1 MGAGAGAGATEG
13 VLGDTGTAGDSERSG
28 MADGSARVPEVLT
41 PAELEGF
48 LAGVMGPE
56 LLEPA
61 LGAPVGEEVEGF
73 VWGGVICCA
82 CPGFFLA
89 CRGLASLFGGL
100 GFAPALFVTTRVCS
114 RFSAIKLRNSRVRYP
129 LRTGHKRDFA
139 NVSFVCLPALPPDFS
154 EGRPGC
160 RWTRKSCGWC

>member
-1 MGAGAGAGATEG
+1 MCRVWDVVVVGAGADACATKG
-13 VLGDTGTAGDSERSG
+13 VLGDAGTAGDSERGG
-28 MADGSARVPEVLT
+28 MPDGRARVPEVLA
-41 PAELEGF
+41 PAEFEGF
-48 LAGVMGPE
+48 CAGLVPE

-129 LRTGHKRDFA
+129 LRTCHKRDVA
-139 NVSFVCLPALPPDFS
+139 NVSFV
-154 EGRPGC
+154 
-160 RWTRKSCGWC
+160 